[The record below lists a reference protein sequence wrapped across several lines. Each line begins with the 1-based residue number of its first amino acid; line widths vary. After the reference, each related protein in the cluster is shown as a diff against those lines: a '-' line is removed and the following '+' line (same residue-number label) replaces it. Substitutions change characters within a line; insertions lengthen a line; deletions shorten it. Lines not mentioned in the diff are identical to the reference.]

1 MDFNNGGSEKERL
14 CSIYNVGLHRKTK
27 HIKRGGVMILKVGE
41 KIHVMIRRRFENDLR
56 RHFVGEVAEVG
67 ENVVRVEGYTFV
79 LDTGTKK
86 YTRRPELRTR
96 IISLT
101 DGGNIINVI
110 PAATKLEAVTY
121 KISEDNRLIVTD
133 GEHLFL
139 DVNEFGIRF

>member
-1 MDFNNGGSEKERL
+1 MDINSDGSKKERL
-14 CSIYNVGLHRKTK
+14 CSIHTVGLHGKTK
-27 HIKRGGVMILKVGE
+27 PVKRGGVMILEVGE

-56 RHFVGEVAEVG
+56 RHFVGEITEVG

-79 LDTGTKK
+79 LDTVTKQ

-101 DGGNIINVI
+101 DSGNIINVI

-121 KISEDNRLIVTD
+121 KMSEDNRLIVTD
-133 GEHLFL
+133 GEHLSL
-139 DVNEFGIRF
+139 DVNEFGVRF